1 MSESSVPQQPSS
13 PAPVAAAP
21 SPSTERRGLLDI
33 KVRLSNPSPTAGSEF
48 TVYMLVTN
56 LFDVPIWPES
66 PQVFLPSELRAVSR
80 LVPVQDAVKPFDL
93 LVAELAEGRIPESEA
108 GGPAWWPFRRRSS
121 YACRVQDEL
130 ERLAQKAIEVDK
142 ELELIEK
149 KREEIRGQM
158 ADVTAGKTLAE
169 ARQLYE
175 KDVQFRQWGEED
187 TELARQYETTS
198 ERAAQIKAQL
208 VTLTGT
214 SAIITEGDLSLA
226 NFSLHGSLYVQAK
239 GNIHLDAPQTAPVRA
254 LDSSS
259 LRPGI
264 DALQPGNTAVYSLVL
279 ATKRTLFFR
288 PIQYTLEYSI
298 NFSFDKGRSLTYTN
312 SASQDL
318 TIRAPVTSVMGGAI
332 LGGVA
337 GYVARFLQEFSK
349 GLKSIDLAT
358 NWAVFLLTL
367 GVTVILSAMA
377 VVFLARKS
385 ETQSLLSIEDFWG
398 GLVIGFLVGYT
409 GTSAFESFAGINTAG
424 GAVPA
429 ATPW

>member
-1 MSESSVPQQPSS
+1 MSDGPVTQQPAS
-13 PAPVAAAP
+13 PAPAEDAP

-93 LVAELAEGRIPESEA
+93 LVAELAEGRVPERESD
-108 GGPAWWPFRRRSS
+108 GPAWWPFRRRSS
-121 YACRVQDEL
+121 YARRVQDEL
-130 ERLAQKAIEVDK
+130 ERLAKKAIEVDK
-142 ELELIEK
+142 QLEQIGQKRQEL
-149 KREEIRGQM
+149 REQM
-158 ADVTAGKTLAE
+158 AEAAKGKTLTE
-169 ARQLYE
+169 ARELYE
-175 KDVQFRQWGEED
+175 KDAQLRKWNEED
-187 TELARQYETTS
+187 SDLARQYEMVS
-198 ERAAQIKAQL
+198 ERAAQIKTQL

-214 SAIITEGDLSLA
+214 SAIITEGDLELA
-226 NFSLHGSLYVQAK
+226 NFSLRDSLYVQAK
-239 GNIHLDAPQTAPVRA
+239 GDIRLEAPQTASVRA

-259 LRPGI
+259 LRPGV

-279 ATKRTLFFR
+279 TTKKSLFFR
-288 PIQYTLEYSI
+288 PVQYTLEYSI
-298 NFSFDKGRSLTYTN
+298 NFSFNRSRSLTHTN

-318 TIRAPVTSVMGGAI
+318 TIRAPITSVMSGSI

-337 GYVARFLQEFSK
+337 GYLAKFLQEYST
-349 GLKSIDLAT
+349 GLKGINLAT
-358 NWAVFLLTL
+358 NWVVFLLTL
-367 GVTVILSAMA
+367 AVTVILSAMA

-409 GTSAFESFAGINTAG
+409 GTSAFESFAGISAT
-424 GAVPA
+424 GAAVAP
-429 ATPW
+429 